1 MTFSMSDVNAAL
13 GKTDANNAV
22 NNKNKSTQGKMTT
35 DRGTPISKSGQEF
48 DKNSFLKLL
57 SAQLSNLD
65 PTSDQDSTAYV
76 TQMAQFA
83 AMEQMYNLN
92 DTMSTFAHQQ
102 LVGKGATMDIINA
115 DGEYYTGIIR
125 GVSKDNYGT
134 YVSMEVY
141 ENGKNIYKVFD
152 VKNIQTI
159 LDIPEQNGN
168 ISVNSDFL
176 AASALKDKK
185 VVISTYDKDG
195 KNIITKGTVKSA
207 FIDMGVVKI
216 RVETDKLD
224 EDGKPII
231 EDHEYSNII
240 KAGDLTDEDMDV
252 KPEEPEKPEEKPEDK
267 PEEDS
272 KVEGTDK
279 VDSENPKDEEKVS
292 QVLGMVDNKD
302 KAGYKEKYADEL
314 KKLHK
319 ILG

>member
-1 MTFSMSDVNAAL
+1 MTYSMNDVNSIL
-13 GKTDANNAV
+13 GKTDAKNAV
-22 NNKNKSTQGKMTT
+22 NSKNNSTQGKMTT
-35 DRGTPISKSGQEF
+35 DRGTKITKSGQEF

-92 DTMSTFAHQQ
+92 DTMATFAHQQ
-102 LVGKGATMDIINA
+102 LVGKGATMNVVNA
-115 DGEYYTGIIR
+115 DGQYYTGIIR

-141 ENGKNIYKVFD
+141 ENGKNIHKVFD

-168 ISVNSDFL
+168 MSINSDFL
-176 AASALKDKK
+176 AASALKDQK

-224 EDGKPII
+224 ENGKPII

-240 KAGDLTDEDMDV
+240 KAGDLTDKDMDV
-252 KPEEPEKPEEKPEDK
+252 KPEEKPEEEN
-267 PEEDS
+267 
-272 KVEGTDK
+272 TDK
-279 VDSENPKDEEKVS
+279 VNSKNPTEEKVS
-292 QVLGMVDNKD
+292 EVLGMVDNKD
-302 KAGYKEKYADEL
+302 KAGYKEEYANEL
-314 KKLHK
+314 KKLHE